1 MIQLDRAE
9 AERLVNTYSD
19 LILRLSYTYLKNTQD
34 AEDICQTVFLN
45 CSRAGSRLTAR
56 RTKRRGSFAPPRTPA
71 RTRCEMRFG
80 GAR

>member
-34 AEDICQTVFLN
+34 AEDICQTVFLKL
-45 CSRAGSRLTAR
+45 LTDTHSAKAR
-56 RTKRRGSFAPPRTPA
+56 SSPCCITPA
-71 RTRCEMRFG
+71 TG
-80 GAR
+80 YGTI